1 MTVKSDARKIGL
13 SRICV
18 IIADA
23 SVRSPPTFIK
33 RTGKLFPRPSVMSRI
48 HYKNLCAFPGRTG
61 EPFLTEFT
69 VEDGMFIADDSPA
82 PDGTEIVTIDMRGA
96 FVMPAFIDAH
106 AHPDGLAMTM
116 GAAACTPPTVRSIPE
131 LQSALRKMAAKN
143 PEGWIEGWGY
153 DESLL
158 AEGRTPLKGDLDQ
171 VSADRPVFIRRSDYH
186 SAVVNSKALEMAGID
201 RNTPDPEGG
210 AFGRDANGEPDG
222 RLIELGAVRFL
233 EAHAKPAK
241 TFESA
246 VESLLKLKDHYLSH
260 GILTTTNMM
269 VMRGSDPEPLTLY
282 REACRRGLPVDFN
295 LYAVWQGG
303 EDSSGMPDLR
313 ADELR
318 GPVRYAGIKLFAD
331 GSISG
336 KTAAVRNPYK
346 TAEGEKLDYP
356 CGMMT
361 LEEPVFLAALSYARR
376 NGVQLSIHIMGDRS
390 IDAVLDWL
398 SDVDPWLAD
407 VPSVRLEHAS
417 LLRPDQL
424 ERIDQMRL
432 KPAFT
437 TQIIFPFAEW
447 RSYRASLSD
456 ADFNAA
462 YPVKSIA
469 QRLDAFALS
478 SDAPCTTRAD
488 PDSVFVSLA
497 AAVTRRDADD
507 GVFGPDEAVSVGTAL
522 ALYTGR
528 AALVMP
534 ENGQIG
540 VIEPGARANFIRL
553 SGNPFMTAPSK
564 LAELRVTG
572 IWRDGAKL
580 ELPKAD

>member
-1 MTVKSDARKIGL
+1 
-13 SRICV
+13 
-18 IIADA
+18 
-23 SVRSPPTFIK
+23 
-33 RTGKLFPRPSVMSRI
+33 MSRI

-69 VEDGMFIADDSPA
+69 VEDGIFIADDSPA

-131 LQSALRKMAAKN
+131 LQSALRKMAAKH

-158 AEGRTPLKGDLDQ
+158 AEGRTPLKDDLDQ

-233 EAHAKPAK
+233 EAHAKPVK

-303 EDSSGMPDLR
+303 EDSSGMPDFR

-318 GPVRYAGIKLFAD
+318 GPVRYAGVKLFAD

-346 TAEGEKLDYP
+346 TAEGDKLDYP
-356 CGMMT
+356 CGMMA

-469 QRLDAFALS
+469 ERLDAFALS
-478 SDAPCTTRAD
+478 ADAPCTTGAD

>member
-1 MTVKSDARKIGL
+1 
-13 SRICV
+13 
-18 IIADA
+18 
-23 SVRSPPTFIK
+23 
-33 RTGKLFPRPSVMSRI
+33 
-48 HYKNLCAFPGRTG
+48 
-61 EPFLTEFT
+61 
-69 VEDGMFIADDSPA
+69 
-82 PDGTEIVTIDMRGA
+82 MRGA

-131 LQSALRKMAAKN
+131 LQSALRKMAAKH

-158 AEGRTPLKGDLDQ
+158 AEGRTPLKDDLDQ

-303 EDSSGMPDLR
+303 EDSSGMPDFR

-318 GPVRYAGIKLFAD
+318 GPVRYAGVKLFAD

-469 QRLDAFALS
+469 ERLDAFALS
-478 SDAPCTTRAD
+478 SDAPCTTWAD

>member
-1 MTVKSDARKIGL
+1 
-13 SRICV
+13 
-18 IIADA
+18 
-23 SVRSPPTFIK
+23 
-33 RTGKLFPRPSVMSRI
+33 MSRI

-303 EDSSGMPDLR
+303 EDSSGMPDFR

-478 SDAPCTTRAD
+478 SDAPCTTWAD
-488 PDSVFVSLA
+488 SDSVFVSLA

-534 ENGQIG
+534 ENSQIG

>member
-1 MTVKSDARKIGL
+1 
-13 SRICV
+13 
-18 IIADA
+18 
-23 SVRSPPTFIK
+23 
-33 RTGKLFPRPSVMSRI
+33 MSRI

-303 EDSSGMPDLR
+303 EDSSGMPDFR

-478 SDAPCTTRAD
+478 SDAPCTTWAD
-488 PDSVFVSLA
+488 PDNVFVSLA

>member
-1 MTVKSDARKIGL
+1 
-13 SRICV
+13 
-18 IIADA
+18 
-23 SVRSPPTFIK
+23 
-33 RTGKLFPRPSVMSRI
+33 MSRI

-303 EDSSGMPDLR
+303 EDSSGMPDFR

-478 SDAPCTTRAD
+478 SDAPGTTWAD

>member
-1 MTVKSDARKIGL
+1 
-13 SRICV
+13 
-18 IIADA
+18 
-23 SVRSPPTFIK
+23 
-33 RTGKLFPRPSVMSRI
+33 MSRI

-69 VEDGMFIADDSPA
+69 VEDGIFIADDSPA

-131 LQSALRKMAAKN
+131 LQSALRKMAAKH

-158 AEGRTPLKGDLDQ
+158 AEGRTPLKDDLDQ
-171 VSADRPVFIRRSDYH
+171 VSRPAGLHPALRLSP
-186 SAVVNSKALEMAGID
+186 AVVNSKALEMAALTKHAG
-201 RNTPDPEGG
+201 PEGG

-233 EAHAKPAK
+233 EAHAKPVK

-303 EDSSGMPDLR
+303 EDSSGMPDFR

-318 GPVRYAGIKLFAD
+318 GPVRYAGVKLFAD

-361 LEEPVFLAALSYARR
+361 LEEPVFLAAL
-376 NGVQLSIHIMGDRS
+376 LC
-390 IDAVLDWL
+390 
-398 SDVDPWLAD
+398 
-407 VPSVRLEHAS
+407 
-417 LLRPDQL
+417 
-424 ERIDQMRL
+424 
-432 KPAFT
+432 
-437 TQIIFPFAEW
+437 
-447 RSYRASLSD
+447 
-456 ADFNAA
+456 
-462 YPVKSIA
+462 
-469 QRLDAFALS
+469 
-478 SDAPCTTRAD
+478 APKR
-488 PDSVFVSLA
+488 
-497 AAVTRRDADD
+497 
-507 GVFGPDEAVSVGTAL
+507 
-522 ALYTGR
+522 R
-528 AALVMP
+528 AALDSHHGRPFNRCRARLAFGCRSVARGCP
-534 ENGQIG
+534 ERS
-540 VIEPGARANFIRL
+540 P
-553 SGNPFMTAPSK
+553 
-564 LAELRVTG
+564 
-572 IWRDGAKL
+572 
-580 ELPKAD
+580 

>member
-1 MTVKSDARKIGL
+1 
-13 SRICV
+13 
-18 IIADA
+18 
-23 SVRSPPTFIK
+23 
-33 RTGKLFPRPSVMSRI
+33 MSRI

-303 EDSSGMPDLR
+303 EDSSGMPDFR

-336 KTAAVRNPYK
+336 KTAAVRTPYK

-478 SDAPCTTRAD
+478 SDAPCTTWAD
-488 PDSVFVSLA
+488 PDGVFVSLA

>member
-1 MTVKSDARKIGL
+1 
-13 SRICV
+13 
-18 IIADA
+18 
-23 SVRSPPTFIK
+23 
-33 RTGKLFPRPSVMSRI
+33 MSRI

-69 VEDGMFIADDSPA
+69 VEDGIFIADDSPA

-131 LQSALRKMAAKN
+131 LQSALRKMAAKH

-158 AEGRTPLKGDLDQ
+158 AEGRTPLKDDLDQ

-233 EAHAKPAK
+233 EAHAKPVK

-303 EDSSGMPDLR
+303 EDSSGMPDFR

-318 GPVRYAGIKLFAD
+318 GPVRYAGVKLFAD

-469 QRLDAFALS
+469 ERLDAFALS
-478 SDAPCTTRAD
+478 SDAPCTTWAD
-488 PDSVFVSLA
+488 PGSVFVSLA

>member
-1 MTVKSDARKIGL
+1 MHDVFIHNA
-13 SRICV
+13 V
-18 IIADA
+18 IHDGERFTDADA
-23 SVRSPPTFIK
+23 LLVKAGRISWIGPGACAPAHDGVPSVDLEGRTVLPALCDVHTHPSWIAATVRSVPCVSPIVNTIEEMIEALRRHPLAGRGPEAWITGFGYDE
-33 RTGKLFPRPSVMSRI
+33 GKLAEHRTPTIEDLDRVSTTQPVFVKRSDCHSAICNSVALRLAGIEAGTPDPAGGRFGRFPDGRPNGV
-48 HYKNLCAFPGRTG
+48 
-61 EPFLTEFT
+61 LTEFNAAQV
-69 VEDGMFIADDSPA
+69 VERLM
-82 PDGTEIVTIDMRGA
+82 
-96 FVMPAFIDAH
+96 
-106 AHPDGLAMTM
+106 
-116 GAAACTPPTVRSIPE
+116 
-131 LQSALRKMAAKN
+131 
-143 PEGWIEGWGY
+143 
-153 DESLL
+153 
-158 AEGRTPLKGDLDQ
+158 
-171 VSADRPVFIRRSDYH
+171 
-186 SAVVNSKALEMAGID
+186 
-201 RNTPDPEGG
+201 
-210 AFGRDANGEPDG
+210 GEP
-222 RLIELGAVRFL
+222 
-233 EAHAKPAK
+233 
-241 TFESA
+241 TFESE
-246 VESLLKLKDHYLSH
+246 VEMMTASGEHFLAR
-260 GILTTTNMM
+260 GILAFTEMM
-269 VMRGSDPEPLTLY
+269 ADYRQLAVY
-282 REACRRGLPVDFN
+282 REAARRGFPVRAG
-295 LYAVWQGG
+295 LYLVWKGG
-303 EDSSGMPDLR
+303 RDPRGMPALT
-313 ADELR
+313 DEDR
-318 GPVRYAGIKLFAD
+318 TGDHFIAGVKLFAD

-469 QRLDAFALS
+469 ERLDAFALS
-478 SDAPCTTRAD
+478 SDAPCTTWAD

>member
-186 SAVVNSKALEMAGID
+186 SVVVNSKALEMAGID

-303 EDSSGMPDLR
+303 EDSSGMPDFR

-346 TAEGEKLDYP
+346 TAESEKLDYP

-478 SDAPCTTRAD
+478 SDAPCTTWAD
-488 PDSVFVSLA
+488 PDRVFVSLA

-507 GVFGPDEAVSVGTAL
+507 RVFGPDEAVSVGTAL

>member
-1 MTVKSDARKIGL
+1 
-13 SRICV
+13 
-18 IIADA
+18 
-23 SVRSPPTFIK
+23 
-33 RTGKLFPRPSVMSRI
+33 
-48 HYKNLCAFPGRTG
+48 
-61 EPFLTEFT
+61 
-69 VEDGMFIADDSPA
+69 MFIADDSPA

-478 SDAPCTTRAD
+478 SDAPCTTWAD

>member
-1 MTVKSDARKIGL
+1 
-13 SRICV
+13 
-18 IIADA
+18 
-23 SVRSPPTFIK
+23 
-33 RTGKLFPRPSVMSRI
+33 MSRI

-106 AHPDGLAMTM
+106 AHPDGLAMTT

-303 EDSSGMPDLR
+303 EDSSGMPDFR

-469 QRLDAFALS
+469 QRLDTFALS
-478 SDAPCTTRAD
+478 SDAPCTTWAD
-488 PDSVFVSLA
+488 PDRVFVSLA

>member
-1 MTVKSDARKIGL
+1 
-13 SRICV
+13 
-18 IIADA
+18 
-23 SVRSPPTFIK
+23 
-33 RTGKLFPRPSVMSRI
+33 MSRI

-69 VEDGMFIADDSPA
+69 VEDGIFIADDSPA

-131 LQSALRKMAAKN
+131 LQSALRKMAAKH

-158 AEGRTPLKGDLDQ
+158 AEGRTPLKDDLDQ

-246 VESLLKLKDHYLSH
+246 VESLLKLKDHYLTH

-303 EDSSGMPDLR
+303 EDSSGMPDFR

-318 GPVRYAGIKLFAD
+318 GPVRYAGVKLFAD

-469 QRLDAFALS
+469 ERLDAFALS
-478 SDAPCTTRAD
+478 SDAPCTTWAD
-488 PDSVFVSLA
+488 PYSVFVSLA

>member
-1 MTVKSDARKIGL
+1 
-13 SRICV
+13 
-18 IIADA
+18 
-23 SVRSPPTFIK
+23 
-33 RTGKLFPRPSVMSRI
+33 MSRI

-61 EPFLTEFT
+61 EPILTEFT
-69 VEDGMFIADDSPA
+69 VEDGIFIADDSPA

-131 LQSALRKMAAKN
+131 LQSALRKMAAKH

-158 AEGRTPLKGDLDQ
+158 AEGRTPLKDDLDQ

-303 EDSSGMPDLR
+303 EDSSGMPDFR

-318 GPVRYAGIKLFAD
+318 GPVRYAGVKLFAD

-478 SDAPCTTRAD
+478 SDVPCTTWAD

>member
-1 MTVKSDARKIGL
+1 
-13 SRICV
+13 
-18 IIADA
+18 
-23 SVRSPPTFIK
+23 
-33 RTGKLFPRPSVMSRI
+33 
-48 HYKNLCAFPGRTG
+48 
-61 EPFLTEFT
+61 
-69 VEDGMFIADDSPA
+69 
-82 PDGTEIVTIDMRGA
+82 
-96 FVMPAFIDAH
+96 
-106 AHPDGLAMTM
+106 
-116 GAAACTPPTVRSIPE
+116 
-131 LQSALRKMAAKN
+131 
-143 PEGWIEGWGY
+143 
-153 DESLL
+153 
-158 AEGRTPLKGDLDQ
+158 
-171 VSADRPVFIRRSDYH
+171 
-186 SAVVNSKALEMAGID
+186 MAGID

-303 EDSSGMPDLR
+303 EDSSGMPDFR

-318 GPVRYAGIKLFAD
+318 GPVRYAGVKLFAD

-336 KTAAVRNPYK
+336 KTAAVRNRYK

-478 SDAPCTTRAD
+478 SDAPCTTWAD

-580 ELPKAD
+580 EFPKAD

>member
-1 MTVKSDARKIGL
+1 
-13 SRICV
+13 
-18 IIADA
+18 
-23 SVRSPPTFIK
+23 
-33 RTGKLFPRPSVMSRI
+33 MSRI

-131 LQSALRKMAAKN
+131 LQSALRKMAVKN

-158 AEGRTPLKGDLDQ
+158 AEGRTPLKDDLDQ

-210 AFGRDANGEPDG
+210 AFGRDANGDPDG

-303 EDSSGMPDLR
+303 EDSSGMPDFR

-318 GPVRYAGIKLFAD
+318 SPVRYAGVKLFAD

-447 RSYRASLSD
+447 RSYRSSLSD

-469 QRLDAFALS
+469 ERLDAFALS
-478 SDAPCTTRAD
+478 SDAPCTTWSD

-564 LAELRVTG
+564 LAELRVTD
-572 IWRDGAKL
+572 RKSVV
-580 ELPKAD
+580 

>member
-1 MTVKSDARKIGL
+1 
-13 SRICV
+13 
-18 IIADA
+18 
-23 SVRSPPTFIK
+23 
-33 RTGKLFPRPSVMSRI
+33 MSRI

-69 VEDGMFIADDSPA
+69 VEDGIFIADDAPA

-158 AEGRTPLKGDLDQ
+158 AEGRTPLKDDLDQ

-222 RLIELGAVRFL
+222 RLIELGAIRFL

-260 GILTTTNMM
+260 GILTTTDMM

-303 EDSSGMPDLR
+303 EDSSGMPDFR

-318 GPVRYAGIKLFAD
+318 GPVRYAGVKLFAD

-424 ERIDQMRL
+424 ERIDQMHL

-478 SDAPCTTRAD
+478 SDAPCTTWAD

-497 AAVTRRDADD
+497 AAVTRRDADE

>member
-1 MTVKSDARKIGL
+1 
-13 SRICV
+13 
-18 IIADA
+18 
-23 SVRSPPTFIK
+23 
-33 RTGKLFPRPSVMSRI
+33 MSRI

-241 TFESA
+241 TFENA

-282 REACRRGLPVDFN
+282 REACCRGLPVDFN

-303 EDSSGMPDLR
+303 EDSSGMPDFR

-318 GPVRYAGIKLFAD
+318 GPVRYAGVKLFAD

-478 SDAPCTTRAD
+478 SDAPCTTWAD

>member
-1 MTVKSDARKIGL
+1 
-13 SRICV
+13 
-18 IIADA
+18 
-23 SVRSPPTFIK
+23 
-33 RTGKLFPRPSVMSRI
+33 MSRI

-82 PDGTEIVTIDMRGA
+82 PDGTEIVTIEMRGA

-478 SDAPCTTRAD
+478 SDAPCTPWAD

>member
-1 MTVKSDARKIGL
+1 
-13 SRICV
+13 
-18 IIADA
+18 
-23 SVRSPPTFIK
+23 
-33 RTGKLFPRPSVMSRI
+33 
-48 HYKNLCAFPGRTG
+48 
-61 EPFLTEFT
+61 
-69 VEDGMFIADDSPA
+69 
-82 PDGTEIVTIDMRGA
+82 
-96 FVMPAFIDAH
+96 
-106 AHPDGLAMTM
+106 
-116 GAAACTPPTVRSIPE
+116 
-131 LQSALRKMAAKN
+131 
-143 PEGWIEGWGY
+143 
-153 DESLL
+153 
-158 AEGRTPLKGDLDQ
+158 
-171 VSADRPVFIRRSDYH
+171 
-186 SAVVNSKALEMAGID
+186 
-201 RNTPDPEGG
+201 
-210 AFGRDANGEPDG
+210 
-222 RLIELGAVRFL
+222 
-233 EAHAKPAK
+233 
-241 TFESA
+241 
-246 VESLLKLKDHYLSH
+246 
-260 GILTTTNMM
+260 
-269 VMRGSDPEPLTLY
+269 MRGSDPEPLTLY

-303 EDSSGMPDLR
+303 EDSSGMPDFR

-318 GPVRYAGIKLFAD
+318 GPVRYAGVKLFAD

-336 KTAAVRNPYK
+336 KTAAVRNRYK

-478 SDAPCTTRAD
+478 SDAPCTTWAD

-572 IWRDGAKL
+572 IWRDGAQL
-580 ELPKAD
+580 DVPKAA

>member
-1 MTVKSDARKIGL
+1 
-13 SRICV
+13 
-18 IIADA
+18 
-23 SVRSPPTFIK
+23 
-33 RTGKLFPRPSVMSRI
+33 MSRI

-282 REACRRGLPVDFN
+282 REACCRGLPVDFN

-303 EDSSGMPDLR
+303 EDSSGMPDFR

-318 GPVRYAGIKLFAD
+318 GPGPVPYTHFRAHETKANLVGRLPLETRTVAG
-331 GSISG
+331 
-336 KTAAVRNPYK
+336 
-346 TAEGEKLDYP
+346 AEG
-356 CGMMT
+356 G
-361 LEEPVFLAALSYARR
+361 RR
-376 NGVQLSIHIMGDRS
+376 
-390 IDAVLDWL
+390 
-398 SDVDPWLAD
+398 
-407 VPSVRLEHAS
+407 
-417 LLRPDQL
+417 
-424 ERIDQMRL
+424 
-432 KPAFT
+432 
-437 TQIIFPFAEW
+437 
-447 RSYRASLSD
+447 
-456 ADFNAA
+456 
-462 YPVKSIA
+462 
-469 QRLDAFALS
+469 
-478 SDAPCTTRAD
+478 
-488 PDSVFVSLA
+488 
-497 AAVTRRDADD
+497 
-507 GVFGPDEAVSVGTAL
+507 
-522 ALYTGR
+522 GR
-528 AALVMP
+528 
-534 ENGQIG
+534 
-540 VIEPGARANFIRL
+540 
-553 SGNPFMTAPSK
+553 
-564 LAELRVTG
+564 
-572 IWRDGAKL
+572 
-580 ELPKAD
+580 

>member
-1 MTVKSDARKIGL
+1 M
-13 SRICV
+13 
-18 IIADA
+18 
-23 SVRSPPTFIK
+23 
-33 RTGKLFPRPSVMSRI
+33 
-48 HYKNLCAFPGRTG
+48 
-61 EPFLTEFT
+61 
-69 VEDGMFIADDSPA
+69 
-82 PDGTEIVTIDMRGA
+82 
-96 FVMPAFIDAH
+96 
-106 AHPDGLAMTM
+106 
-116 GAAACTPPTVRSIPE
+116 
-131 LQSALRKMAAKN
+131 
-143 PEGWIEGWGY
+143 
-153 DESLL
+153 
-158 AEGRTPLKGDLDQ
+158 
-171 VSADRPVFIRRSDYH
+171 
-186 SAVVNSKALEMAGID
+186 
-201 RNTPDPEGG
+201 
-210 AFGRDANGEPDG
+210 
-222 RLIELGAVRFL
+222 
-233 EAHAKPAK
+233 
-241 TFESA
+241 
-246 VESLLKLKDHYLSH
+246 
-260 GILTTTNMM
+260 
-269 VMRGSDPEPLTLY
+269 
-282 REACRRGLPVDFN
+282 
-295 LYAVWQGG
+295 
-303 EDSSGMPDLR
+303 
-313 ADELR
+313 
-318 GPVRYAGIKLFAD
+318 
-331 GSISG
+331 
-336 KTAAVRNPYK
+336 
-346 TAEGEKLDYP
+346 
-356 CGMMT
+356 
-361 LEEPVFLAALSYARR
+361 
-376 NGVQLSIHIMGDRS
+376 
-390 IDAVLDWL
+390 LDWL

-456 ADFNAA
+456 ADFNAT

-469 QRLDAFALS
+469 ERLDAFALS
-478 SDAPCTTRAD
+478 SDAPCTTWAD